1 MTCET
6 LTTPV
11 RSSSSIIQG
20 LLTELRYADE
30 KNSTMRRII
39 TDEHKHRVYFYN
51 IMNRPK
57 ISTPAPTVDADAVD
71 VCQLCSSANGDVHYK
86 SPLKSLIRSDLTDS
100 VVVTWL
106 FIVYD
111 LRRSLLHVCTA
122 PQYQLY
128 SSCTHDKKL

>member
-1 MTCET
+1 VSDGDVRDFDDAC
-6 LTTPV
+6 PV
-11 RSSSSIIQG
+11 LLYRNIQG

-57 ISTPAPTVDADAVD
+57 ISAPAPTIDADAVD
-71 VCQLCSSANGDVHYK
+71 VCQLRSSANGDVHYE

-100 VVVTWL
+100 VVVT
-106 FIVYD
+106 
-111 LRRSLLHVCTA
+111 
-122 PQYQLY
+122 
-128 SSCTHDKKL
+128 